1 MKTSLLL
8 FLLMCVFM
16 LFPSFAC
23 AGMIDGI
30 SGFFSSLLGY
40 VESFWAFLTVGIPTI
55 IGDFFVWLSSYL
67 LYLKFTFLLS
77 GLEFA
82 HSVSTTFLEMINI
95 SDAINVAIDALP
107 QDFKQIAIDIRF
119 FDALTLVIEAWIT
132 KMVYSGF

>member
-16 LFPSFAC
+16 LFPSFAY

-82 HSVSTTFLEMINI
+82 HSVATTFLEMINI

>member
-1 MKTSLLL
+1 MKTSL
-8 FLLMCVFM
+8 FLLMLV
-16 LFPSFAC
+16 LFPSFAH
-23 AGMIDGI
+23 AGVIDGI
-30 SGFFSSLLGY
+30 SGFFSALLGY
-40 VESFWAFLTVGIPTI
+40 VESFWEFLTVGIPTI

-67 LYLKFTFLLS
+67 LYLKFMFLLS

-82 HSVSTTFLEMINI
+82 HSVATTFLNMINI
-95 SDAINVAIDALP
+95 SEAINVAINSLP